1 MRVPP
6 IASLETAIRLYYE
19 KIELYNDDIREL
31 FGKISG
37 TSIVNLKE
45 LGREVMRSS
54 DIPSW
59 NARAVNTRAAYEA
72 WGLEIDDLER
82 RYNKLKK
89 LALIKEAQRAD

>member
-19 KIELYNDDIREL
+19 KIELYNGDIREL
-31 FGKISG
+31 FGKVSG
-37 TSIVNLKE
+37 TKIARLKE
-45 LGREVMRSS
+45 LGREVMRKS

-59 NARAVNTRAAYEA
+59 NARAVNTQAAYEA

-82 RYNKLKK
+82 RYNRLKK
-89 LALIKEAQRAD
+89 LALIKEA